1 MIVIVGAGICGL
13 AAAYELSRRGE
24 PAVVFERGEP
34 FAEQSAGLARIF
46 RIAHRRPTLCGL
58 AMQARDGWQRW
69 ETEFGAGRLLG
80 TEGFIAAGAPDDT
93 AAAMDDAGAVYSW
106 LDRSEIAARIPFA
119 AAPWETAVFD
129 PLGGSLRIRRALS
142 ALARRA
148 VIRRGEVVAVADD
161 GATTLADGTVMR
173 ADRVLVCAGVQTPA
187 LFGPLGVE
195 FAPHTRFTY
204 EGADATG
211 AACLSAPEGYGLPLG
226 STGHWAFG
234 QEVPD
239 PATVRVLF
247 PSLSPVGQ
255 VDCVTARAAWL
266 DSGGDGW
273 TVARRGR
280 VVAFVGSN
288 LMKFGPLLG
297 ELLAQA
303 TLSDELPSELTLG
316 YPPRTAAATAC
327 GASHCGKWPTP
338 SSFVTSRRGRA
349 TVACS
354 RTWRPDT
361 GSSSPHT
368 RRSGPSQLAK
378 AFSHRR

>member
-24 PAVVFERGEP
+24 RAVVFERGEP

-46 RIAHRRPTLCGL
+46 RIAHRRPALCRL
-58 AMQARDGWQRW
+58 AMRARDGWLRW

-80 TEGFIAAGAPDDT
+80 TEGFIAAGAARDT
-93 AAAMDDAGAVYSW
+93 AAAMDDTGAAYFR
-106 LDRSEIAARIPFA
+106 LDRSDITARIPFL
-119 AAPWETAVFD
+119 AAPWETGLFD
-129 PLGGSLRIRRALS
+129 PHGGSLRIRRALG

-148 VIRRGEVVAVADD
+148 AIERATVVSVADD
-161 GATTLADGTVMR
+161 GATTLSDGTVVR
-173 ADRVLVCAGVQTPA
+173 ADRVLVCAGVETPA

-204 EGADATG
+204 EGAEAAG

-226 STGHWAFG
+226 STGRWAFG

-239 PATVRVLF
+239 PATVRALF
-247 PSLSPVGQ
+247 PSLSPVDR
-255 VDCVTARAAWL
+255 VDCVTVRAPWL

-303 TLSDELPSELTLG
+303 VLNDEPPSELILG
-316 YPPRTAAATAC
+316 
-327 GASHCGKWPTP
+327 
-338 SSFVTSRRGRA
+338 
-349 TVACS
+349 
-354 RTWRPDT
+354 
-361 GSSSPHT
+361 
-368 RRSGPSQLAK
+368 
-378 AFSHRR
+378 